1 MSKKRVLIV
10 DDELD
15 FLKMLKLNLEDTDK
29 FEVLILSNANEII
42 AHLHSFKPDVILLD
56 MVMPEIGGIEI
67 CDMLNND
74 PAGRTVPILI
84 LSALDKDKDKL
95 LAYKKGVVGYLT
107 KPIEKDVLI
116 AKIEGVL
123 PSKFTD

>member
-1 MSKKRVLIV
+1 MSKRRVLIV

-15 FLKMLKLNLEDTDK
+15 FLKIIKLNLEETGK
-29 FEVLILSNANEII
+29 FEVITSSNPKEIMSL
-42 AHLHSFKPDVILLD
+42 LHNFRPEVILLD
-56 MVMPEIGGIEI
+56 LLMPGTGGLEA

-74 PAGRTVPILI
+74 PVGKGLPIII

-95 LAYKKGVVGYLT
+95 NAYKKGVVDYLT

-116 AKIEGVL
+116 AKIEKALGA
-123 PSKFTD
+123 K